1 MKQFFWTG
9 ISSKDRLVAID
20 EVTNLINGYGV
31 LLNHQLFSD
40 ISISLVIEVEAKCIQ
55 PLWTALSE
63 IMSVESKENTAAMSG
78 KDCTIYLNITFT
90 QGKGDLIRDV
100 PSIPG

>member
-1 MKQFFWTG
+1 MQPLFWTG
-9 ISSKDRLVAID
+9 ISSKDRLIAID
-20 EVTNLINGYGV
+20 QVTNIINSHGI

-40 ISISLVIEVEAKCIQ
+40 VSISLVIETEAKSIQ
-55 PLWTALSE
+55 PLWSALNE
-63 IMSVESKENTAAMSG
+63 IMSVESKENAAAMSG
-78 KDCTIYLNITFT
+78 KDCTIFLNITFT